1 MASDGSVSSSIKK
14 RLRSSA
20 EAFAEHSLETAKD
33 AAKGLENTHAAYI
46 YPLEVLQI
54 TYRQSDRAGNLL
66 LFDASSITSA
76 VLLLGADRSYRRRGH
91 CCLDLYFWISPAGS
105 LLTSTQANAVCRQQ
119 HCPFSLGLW
128 GSSPQ

>member
-1 MASDGSVSSSIKK
+1 MATDGSAANSIKK

-54 TYRQSDRAGNLL
+54 FSPYSNRAGNLL
-66 LFDASSITSA
+66 LLDASSVTSA
-76 VLLLGADRSYRRRGH
+76 VLLVGSDRRYHSHGYCG
-91 CCLDLYFWISPAGS
+91 LDLHFRISPAGS
-105 LLTSTQANAVCRQQ
+105 LFTSTQANSGCRRQ
-119 HCPFSLGLW
+119 HFLFSLAPW
-128 GSSPQ
+128 V

>member
-1 MASDGSVSSSIKK
+1 MASDGSTANSIKK

-54 TYRQSDRAGNLL
+54 FSPWVSNHVGNLL
-66 LFDASSITSA
+66 LLDTSSVTST
-76 VLLLGADRSYRRRGH
+76 VLLVGSDRRYHSCGHRR
-91 CCLDLYFWISPAGS
+91 LDLHFRIPPAGA
-105 LLTSTQANAVCRQQ
+105 LLTSTQANA
-119 HCPFSLGLW
+119 
-128 GSSPQ
+128 